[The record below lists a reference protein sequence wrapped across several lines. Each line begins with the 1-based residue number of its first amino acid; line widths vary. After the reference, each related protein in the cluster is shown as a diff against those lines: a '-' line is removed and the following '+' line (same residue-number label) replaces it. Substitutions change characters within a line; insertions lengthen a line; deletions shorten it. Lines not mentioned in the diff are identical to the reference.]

1 MTVTYQATQQ
11 KRRKSKVL
19 GHSRNHSL
27 KKKMITLLV
36 DLDVGNVQCNKKGLF
51 GHKLKHTNF

>member
-1 MTVTYQATQQ
+1 
-11 KRRKSKVL
+11 
-19 GHSRNHSL
+19 
-27 KKKMITLLV
+27 MITLLV